1 MRLTLTSVQVVKF
14 IALFVPDV
22 WLALFPS
29 TVRSARAR
37 LLLLDA
43 LRTDTLAAATRLRTV
58 TPMPWPWRTRLLTS
72 AIDAAMLNVPS
83 LSTTLPPPA
92 GRAATGS
99 VGSTRHWRAVA
110 APCCIGRHR
119 ISPARP
125 TPRQPPHDPGTC
137 CAEP

>member
-92 GRAATGS
+92 GGAATF
-99 VGSTRHWRAVA
+99 A
-110 APCCIGRHR
+110 APRPVGMADTRKERRSWDEMRPR
-119 ISPARP
+119 ILTGIAAKRSAS
-125 TPRQPPHDPGTC
+125 
-137 CAEP
+137 